1 MARADYD
8 VERVVEVLK
17 PFGARQPHLKLI
29 LEPGSAFAWQTGCLE
44 STVMDVVEHPVQ
56 NGNGRC
62 AVYLLM
68 SDCLEMPYH
77 LIVRGAHVA
86 SEHRRGA
93 HSYRADG
100 NSCLGGDLVG
110 NWKFDHPLEI
120 GERLIFET

>member
-44 STVMDVVEHPVQ
+44 STVMDVVEHSVQ
-56 NGNGRC
+56 NGNSRC

-77 LIVRGAHVA
+77 LIV
-86 SEHRRGA
+86 RGA